1 MVSVFYF
8 LLELNQQGNKICS
21 QILKGGVLRT
31 AKKNRVLS
39 TTILTSDSILPVQWN
54 KVPVPK
60 P

>member
-8 LLELNQQGNKICS
+8 LLELNKQGNKICS

-39 TTILTSDSILPVQWN
+39 TTILTSDSILPVQ
-54 KVPVPK
+54 
-60 P
+60 